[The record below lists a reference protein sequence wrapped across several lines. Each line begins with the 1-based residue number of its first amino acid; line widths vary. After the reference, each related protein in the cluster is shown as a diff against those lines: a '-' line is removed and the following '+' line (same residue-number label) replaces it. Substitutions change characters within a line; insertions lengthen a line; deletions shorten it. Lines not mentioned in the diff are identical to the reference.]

1 MNPVRSR
8 IIGLK
13 QLIYQLYQTDLRS
26 EFFDKEKTGIG
37 RKIAAVEIYSII
49 KKMLILLF

>member
-13 QLIYQLYQTDLRS
+13 QLIYQLYQTDFSS
-26 EFFDKEKTGIG
+26 EFFDEKKPGIRG
-37 RKIAAVEIYSII
+37 KITAVEIY
-49 KKMLILLF
+49 